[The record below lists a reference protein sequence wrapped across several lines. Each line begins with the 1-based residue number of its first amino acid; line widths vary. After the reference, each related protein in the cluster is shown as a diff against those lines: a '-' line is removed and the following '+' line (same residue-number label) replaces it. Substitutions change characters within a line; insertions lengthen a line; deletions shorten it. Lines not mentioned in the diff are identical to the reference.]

1 MKKIIKLRT
10 VIELTG
16 LSRSTIYDYM
26 SRSMFPKQIR
36 LGENS
41 VAWLESEVV
50 EWLDEKI
57 KQRDED

>member
-10 VIELTG
+10 VVELTG

-26 SRSMFPKQIR
+26 SRGMFPKQLR

-57 KQRDED
+57 KQRDEA

>member
-1 MKKIIKLRT
+1 MKKIIKLRA

-26 SRSMFPKQIR
+26 SRDMFPKQIR

-57 KQRDED
+57 KQRDEA